1 MPIGWN
7 DRVVRNGSLC
17 GSSLWFDP
25 ALDPLAAAS
34 NRDRPHNDQVS
45 SHPSGPSAARRPA
58 AVAAVFAL
66 LLGACGSPV
75 VVTPPPTAAPSP
87 TVLASLPSSEA
98 PSLIPSVEPSSAGTP
113 PTPLP
118 SPSAQASCAAHV
130 LGRMTEAQRI
140 GQLFSLGLANNQ
152 LGTAEL
158 SAIRNQHVGALWFT
172 ATTTVGSAAILAVTS
187 AIQAQATLAATAG
200 VGELIAANQEGGQI
214 QALQGSGF
222 DKFPSAVVQG
232 GRSIATLT
240 ADAKI
245 WGEQLKAA
253 GVNMDFAPV
262 ADVVPPGTD
271 ATNQPIGA
279 LHREY
284 GHDPATAGSH
294 AGAFIAGMTAA
305 GVATT
310 AKHFPGLGR
319 VLNNTDFSAN
329 VVDNVTTANDP
340 YLASFKATIDAGVP
354 FVMVALAT
362 YTKIDASK
370 LAAFSPTV
378 IGLLREPLGF
388 NGVIA
393 SDSLTAE
400 AVASIPAGTRAI
412 DFLLAGGDLVVVRS
426 ASVMV
431 TMVAAVQ
438 ARAASDPS
446 FAQLVDQAAL
456 LVLEAKGAEG
466 LLPAGC

>member
-1 MPIGWN
+1 
-7 DRVVRNGSLC
+7 
-17 GSSLWFDP
+17 
-25 ALDPLAAAS
+25 
-34 NRDRPHNDQVS
+34 
-45 SHPSGPSAARRPA
+45 
-58 AVAAVFAL
+58 
-66 LLGACGSPV
+66 
-75 VVTPPPTAAPSP
+75 
-87 TVLASLPSSEA
+87 
-98 PSLIPSVEPSSAGTP
+98 
-113 PTPLP
+113 
-118 SPSAQASCAAHV
+118 
-130 LGRMTEAQRI
+130 MTEAQRI

-158 SAIRNQHVGALWFT
+158 SAIRNQHIGSVWFT
-172 ATTTVGSAAILAVTS
+172 ATTTVGSAAILAVTK
-187 AIQAQATLAATAG
+187 AIQAQATPSATLG
-200 VGELIAANQEGGQI
+200 VRLFIAANQEGGQI
-214 QALQGSGF
+214 QALQGAGF

-240 ADAKI
+240 ADAKV
-245 WGEQLKAA
+245 WGQQLKAA

-271 ATNQPIGA
+271 ATNQPIGV

-294 AGAFIAGMTAA
+294 AAAFIAGMTGA

-319 VLNNTDFSAN
+319 VLSNTDFSAD

-340 YLASFKATIDAGVP
+340 YLASFKDTIDAGVP

-362 YTKIDASK
+362 YTRIDASN

-378 IGLLREPLGF
+378 IGLLRQPLGF
-388 NGVIA
+388 TGVIA
-393 SDSLTAE
+393 SDSLTAA
-400 AVASIPAGTRAI
+400 AVASIPAGQRAL
-412 DFLLAGGDLVVVRS
+412 DFLLAGGDLVVVRT

-438 ARAASDPS
+438 ARATSDPS
-446 FAQLVDQAAL
+446 FAHLVDGAAL
-456 LVLEAKGAEG
+456 LVLEAKAAEG
-466 LLPAGC
+466 LLPSGC